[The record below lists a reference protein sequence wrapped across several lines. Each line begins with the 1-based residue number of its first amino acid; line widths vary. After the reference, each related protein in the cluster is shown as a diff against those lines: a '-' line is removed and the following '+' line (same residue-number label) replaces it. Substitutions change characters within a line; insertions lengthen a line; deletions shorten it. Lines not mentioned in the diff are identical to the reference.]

1 MPHLCGVCDV
11 VTDSPTSTPTD
22 AVTASPTASSACQD
36 DPLWHGKFSTDH
48 TCDWI
53 AQNVDNRCGFESSDG
68 TLASDGCKKTC
79 GVRDTVTNSP
89 TFAVVT
95 STPTPSCV
103 VCSDVPTPWM
113 ITQGYECATAPNWL
127 INKKC
132 NKEEYWINNNFCEM
146 RCDADGFGYH
156 DSSCCS
162 SSA

>member
-1 MPHLCGVCDV
+1 MGTEDGLIPYEGGSSSVFGTEGNDFELM
-11 VTDSPTSTPTD
+11 SALESMSTW
-22 AVTASPTASSACQD
+22 AHHNGCSTAPPMETAGLDIVQTLILMARQSSMSIQV
-36 DPLWHGKFSTDH
+36 
-48 TCDWI
+48 
-53 AQNVDNRCGFESSDG
+53 AQRILLYYC
-68 TLASDGCKKTC
+68 
-79 GVRDTVTNSP
+79 
-89 TFAVVT
+89 
-95 STPTPSCV
+95 
-103 VCSDVPTPWM
+103 VPTPWM